1 MVTGRLRGQ
10 PEPTPNLNE
19 TFDVRLIRRS
29 GANRHNAPEP
39 DGSHRVGMARSTS
52 TGGRRMKRILVGVAA
67 LALTTG
73 AALATSTT
81 TTTTRETTVT
91 TDQQA
96 KIKTYIA
103 KEKPAAVTA
112 PSGVTVSVGSTLPEA
127 VELRTFPTDVGV
139 TQRYTVIGG
148 RTVLVEPST
157 RKIIQVIE

>member
-1 MVTGRLRGQ
+1 
-10 PEPTPNLNE
+10 
-19 TFDVRLIRRS
+19 
-29 GANRHNAPEP
+29 
-39 DGSHRVGMARSTS
+39 
-52 TGGRRMKRILVGVAA
+52 MKRILVGVAA

-81 TTTTRETTVT
+81 TTTTTRETTVT
-91 TDQQA
+91 TDQPA
-96 KIKTYIA
+96 KIKTFIA

-127 VELRTFPTDVGV
+127 VELRTFPSDVGV

>member
-1 MVTGRLRGQ
+1 
-10 PEPTPNLNE
+10 
-19 TFDVRLIRRS
+19 
-29 GANRHNAPEP
+29 
-39 DGSHRVGMARSTS
+39 
-52 TGGRRMKRILVGVAA
+52 MKRILVGVAA

-73 AALATSTT
+73 AALATSTTTT

>member
-1 MVTGRLRGQ
+1 
-10 PEPTPNLNE
+10 
-19 TFDVRLIRRS
+19 
-29 GANRHNAPEP
+29 
-39 DGSHRVGMARSTS
+39 
-52 TGGRRMKRILVGVAA
+52 MKRILVGVAA

-157 RKIIQVIE
+157 RKIIQVSRFAATNARIPAN